1 MIMSKLTCV
10 HLDGQQAVRLIDRVL
25 AQSQHQ
31 KLNDLQ
37 STILLGIWVGSTYRS
52 IADRTSYDLD
62 YIKQI
67 AAKLWKL
74 LSPLLGDNICKS
86 NIKSA
91 LERYQESIDIVE
103 RSPSEIDIKS
113 LETWMISDR
122 LTTVTFLR
130 SALNHQ
136 PTQVL
141 KLDLQAQDRIESLIW
156 QNLYRPKTSNLLM
169 NEILD
174 KIAIES
180 LDQNPIN
187 CLIVNCYFAH

>member
-1 MIMSKLTCV
+1 MI
-10 HLDGQQAVRLIDRVL
+10 GQQAVRLIDRVL

-37 STILLGIWVGSTYRS
+37 STIVLGIWIGSTYRS

-86 NIKSA
+86 NIKST
-91 LERYQESIDIVE
+91 LERYQESINTTEHND
-103 RSPSEIDIKS
+103 SGIDIQS
-113 LETWMISDR
+113 LKTWMISDHT
-122 LTTVTFLR
+122 TTVTFLH
-130 SALNHQ
+130 SDLNHQ
-136 PTQVL
+136 LNQTLEV
-141 KLDLQAQDRIESLIW
+141 DLQAQGKVESLVW
-156 QNLYRPKTSNLLM
+156 QNSYKLNTSNALM

-174 KIAIES
+174 KIEIRN

>member
-156 QNLYRPKTSNLLM
+156 QNLDHPNTSNLLM
-169 NEILD
+169 NEVLAA
-174 KIAIES
+174 IAIES